1 MMAVKQPK
9 AKELRTMPA
18 DDLRQQIAQLR
29 QELWQQRLKARDGSL
44 QQTHQLSA
52 ARRQVARI
60 QTVLREQQG
69 AVAPA
74 KGSV

>member
-1 MMAVKQPK
+1 MATKRSK
-9 AKELRTMPA
+9 AKDLCAMPA
-18 DDLRQQIAQLR
+18 ADLEQQVAQLR

-69 AVAPA
+69 AMAPA